1 MRCQM
6 TCFSLILSFLFCS
19 SPVLAQERITFLYPS
34 AASSWAIPMVAKEA
48 KYFEQ
53 EGLAVE
59 LVRVGGSTRIVAALI
74 GGRWS
79 ARAIPSPRRWP
90 TAAIR

>member
-6 TCFSLILSFLFCS
+6 IRFSLILFLLFCS
-19 SPVLAQERITFLYPS
+19 SPLRAQERITFLYPS

-53 EGLAVE
+53 EGLFVE
-59 LVRVGGSTRIVAALI
+59 LVRVGGAQGS
-74 GGRWS
+74 W
-79 ARAIPSPRRWP
+79 PR
-90 TAAIR
+90 